1 MKQAIFQQG
10 VTPYAAASKGLRT
23 KLVRPRAPKP
33 RASAVVETREHKA
46 GHPTRIE
53 RKETYLGEAFW
64 QIQPLKNGQPANY
77 QDSDSADTAPQ
88 ICLKG
93 LNHASYHAVDPPAL
107 RNFYTRVLSFKS
119 IERPDFPFDG
129 AWLEGAGLLL
139 HIIQDD
145 PSVPKA
151 INSWK
156 DQFADEPETWFIRR
170 ANHLAFEVQ
179 DIAAME
185 ERLVFFGIEYTKAK
199 VPGTEAAQLF
209 FYDPEGNGVEVGCDY
224 DTVADALKSSLGKD
238 AAAVSP

>member
-1 MKQAIFQQG
+1 MPGIKRLVPSQKQVLALHQG
-10 VTPYAAASKGLRT
+10 SYCCR
-23 KLVRPRAPKP
+23 
-33 RASAVVETREHKA
+33 
-46 GHPTRIE
+46 
-53 RKETYLGEAFW
+53 EAFW

-156 DQFADEPETWFIRR
+156 VNR
-170 ANHLAFEVQ
+170 LA
-179 DIAAME
+179 
-185 ERLVFFGIEYTKAK
+185 
-199 VPGTEAAQLF
+199 P
-209 FYDPEGNGVEVGCDY
+209 
-224 DTVADALKSSLGKD
+224 
-238 AAAVSP
+238 AVHPAF